1 MKDEVAF
8 GLRPLVFVLWCLLLL
23 MLSTKIEDQ
32 RPKTEGRRT
41 KATSSV
47 ISLTPLV
54 WRVSVAATLRLL
66 FSNCVWV
73 PQLIGENRE
82 AGEIPARSRHCEEFA
97 LSQETCP
104 DTAAS
109 QHSRKGVQA
118 ACGFPSLIPLKPVSL
133 CWNIGGQWVSCFLT
147 RHVLSNLFHFC

>member
-104 DTAAS
+104 DTCRLSTLAQRCSGSLWVPILNPAE
-109 QHSRKGVQA
+109 
-118 ACGFPSLIPLKPVSL
+118 ACFPFVGTSEVSGFRV
-133 CWNIGGQWVSCFLT
+133 F
-147 RHVLSNLFHFC
+147 